1 VHPAAIKPFQFD
13 ATDCPDLFPPL
24 VALAACAHGDT
35 FISGAHRLAH
45 KESDRAYTLKN
56 EFAKLGLMIDQEED
70 RLIVHGKGT
79 LTGALVSACG
89 DHRIAMALAVAGLRA
104 AGATEIAGAEAIK
117 KSYPDFFAD
126 LSMLG
131 ASLSLPDL
139 N

>member
-1 VHPAAIKPFQFD
+1 L
-13 ATDCPDLFPPL
+13 T
-24 VALAACAHGDT
+24 
-35 FISGAHRLAH
+35 H
-45 KESDRAYTLKN
+45 KESDRAHTLKN
-56 EFAKLGLMIDQEED
+56 EFAKMGVLIEQDKDQ
-70 RLIVHGKGT
+70 LIVHGKGV
-79 LTGALVSACG
+79 LAGALVSACG

-104 AGATEIAGAEAIK
+104 TGATEITGAEAIK